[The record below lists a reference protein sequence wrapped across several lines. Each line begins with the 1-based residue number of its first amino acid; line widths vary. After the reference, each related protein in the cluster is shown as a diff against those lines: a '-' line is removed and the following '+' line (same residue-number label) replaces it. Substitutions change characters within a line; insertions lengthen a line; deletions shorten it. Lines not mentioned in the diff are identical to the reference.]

1 MNRSRMIV
9 ILLVAVVVG
18 LLASTFVYRQM
29 TRVSGP
35 APVLTGHIVVASG
48 PLSLGARLEAV
59 NLRLLPWDAKTPV
72 PGMFTRI
79 EDCVNRVTITS
90 VIENEP
96 ILEGRLAP
104 KDALA
109 GLPAT
114 IPEGMR
120 ALSVAVNEVV
130 GVAGF
135 VLPGS
140 IVDVLVTGGPEGGN
154 GGNTLTRTI
163 LEHIRVLAAGQ
174 KIAQDEKGTPQTV
187 PVITLLV
194 TPDEASRLTMAST
207 EGRIQLALRNT
218 IDTKQANPPIVYRNS
233 LFGSAPQPRVGPAPT
248 VAAAPTPKPPAVGVE
263 VFRGDKREVVTF

>member
-1 MNRSRMIV
+1 MNRTRIIISAAA
-9 ILLVAVVVG
+9 LLAG
-18 LLASTFVYRQM
+18 LLASIFVFRQM
-29 TRVSGP
+29 TRPVP
-35 APVLTGHIVVASG
+35 QAPTVTGHIVVAAG
-48 PLSLGARLEAV
+48 PLPWGTRLEPA
-59 NLRLLPWDAKTPV
+59 NLRVLPWASETSV

-79 EDCVNRVTITS
+79 EDCVNRVITAS

-96 ILEGRLAP
+96 ILEGKLAP
-104 KDALA
+104 KDTLA

-140 IVDVLVTGGPEGGN
+140 VVDVLVTGGPASGSGGN
-154 GGNTLTRTI
+154 SLTRTI
-163 LEHIRVLAAGQ
+163 LERVRVLAAGQ
-174 KIAQDEKGTPQTV
+174 RVAQDEKGTPQTV

-194 TPDEASRLTMAST
+194 TPEEANRLTMAST

-218 IDTKQANPPIVYRNS
+218 IDTKQANPPVVYRATV
-233 LFGSAPQPRVGPAPT
+233 FGAPPRPSAGP
-248 VAAAPTPKPPAVGVE
+248 AAAPAPAPQRPAVDVE
-263 VFRGDKREVVTF
+263 VYRGDKREVVTF